1 MIAFTSDSL
10 AHATSPRC
18 NVLEFGGTVFVR
30 FFYVTG
36 RALRRSFETLR
47 KALVPAGILI
57 SGNFRASFRIFKSR
71 SNPWK
76 SLCSSDPAAAV
87 NDTRSGDPSKTFKE
101 HWSQGVFLF
110 PETSGRV
117 SGYLKV
123 AGTLGNPYVSVTRP
137 PQ

>member
-1 MIAFTSDSL
+1 MIAFTSEYAV

-30 FFYVTG
+30 YFYVTG
-36 RALRRSFETLR
+36 RALLGGTVFVRYFYVT
-47 KALVPAGILI
+47 G
-57 SGNFRASFRIFKSR
+57 RA
-71 SNPWK
+71 NPWK
-76 SLCSSDPAAAV
+76 PLCSSDPAAAV
-87 NDTRSGDPSKTFKE
+87 NDTRSGDSSKTFKK
-101 HWSQGVFLF
+101 HWSQGVFEF

-123 AGTLGNPYVSVTRP
+123 ATTLGNPYVSVTRP